1 MLWFTAWLYVASL
14 RNLSPSSV
22 DSFGVRH
29 DTHDATDDVAAVERQ
44 STGAQRKQRKEEVER
59 QELTGALSLDDQAND
74 ARTGD
79 DSDAMPSLVADELD
93 RLDVALASA
102 RRDEDER
109 LARIEDEKAEA
120 ARAAVRRS
128 DVQIEQL
135 LFLRELVRYGASDAS
150 VARFVESHPSCIEHC
165 ALPCAHAVLLVA
177 DNHVAQCESI
187 AQRCRRA
194 CLRARRVANVVAI
207 SSTNASAIDAMLE
220 LAASSDAMLEL
231 AASSDA
237 LQRMRRAASDDD
249 ASSAARLTR
258 ALEALTTPTKS
269 IDDDDVA
276 SMREQVV
283 VIALPQAWRTAP
295 SERRVAACPLRVVV
309 IDDDEN
315 DVVMPQQQ
323 QQQQREADVFA
334 TRSIDRRD
342 ECLTNVTTTTGT
354 TGTTETTKRRLC
366 VLLLRDS
373 GRLVGKS
380 GELSV
385 TRKLSKSLSIEN
397 PVRKTKR
404 TKIIVKNNDERNNV
418 LF

>member
-220 LAASSDAMLEL
+220 LAASSDA
-231 AASSDA
+231 